1 MANII
6 PFKGLRYNQEK
17 ISNLAAV
24 VTPPYDIIDENA
36 QARYYAEHPANI
48 VRLELGLIFP
58 QDTPDNNRY
67 TRAIQYLEKWLQ
79 DEILISENKPAL
91 YVYQQEFNLKGTW
104 RTRTGFICGLKVEP
118 YETGN
123 ILPHEETLSK
133 PKADRLQ
140 LIRATRSNFSSIFG
154 LFSDEERT
162 IDRLLLDSIANRE
175 PSIAITDESNE
186 THKIWVVEDE
196 EVINQVVKKMANK
209 PVYIADGH
217 HRYETAL
224 EYAREMQEQGKPGYD
239 YVMTTLVNLFDEG
252 LLVLPTHRVVGN
264 MPKFEAN
271 KFMQQLHEQ
280 FEVQECG
287 SKGNLNDFMSMLGKQ
302 RETKYCF
309 GMYFDDNLYLLVLK
323 NLEAAKQKLPAE
335 KSDAW
340 KELDVALL
348 DYLILD
354 NMLGIGKEQ
363 RLNQKN
369 LVYSRDEHWVIE
381 QVANNKYQIGF
392 FLNPT
397 QVEDIVKVAQTQDKM
412 PQKSTY
418 FYPKLITG
426 LVINN
431 LNIHT

>member
-17 ISNLAAV
+17 VSNLAAV

-36 QARYYAEHPANI
+36 QARYYAEQPANI
-48 VRLELGLIFP
+48 IRLELGLIFS
-58 QDTPDNNRY
+58 QDTTDNNRY

-154 LFSDEERT
+154 LFSDEERS

-175 PSIAITDESNE
+175 PSIDITDESNE

-196 EVINQVVKKMANK
+196 EIINQVVKKMANK

-264 MPKFEAN
+264 MHKFEAN

-287 SKGNLNDFMSMLGKQ
+287 SKENFNDFMSMLEKQ

-323 NLEAAKQKLPAE
+323 NLEAAKQELPAE

-354 NMLGIGKEQ
+354 KMLGIGKEQ
-363 RLNQKN
+363 RLNQEN

-397 QVEDIVKVAQTQDKM
+397 QVEDIVKVAQAQDKM

-431 LNIHT
+431 LNIK